1 MIYLILSDLHLG
13 KGKFLGNG
21 QLNILEDFFE
31 DEKFAEFLEYYSSGQ
46 YYLKNVHLVLNGDIL
61 NLIQIDV
68 NGVFTHIV
76 DDDLTVKA
84 IDKIVKGHP
93 IFFDALKDFLNS
105 PNKKITYIIGNH
117 DAAMAFPKAKKHLQ
131 SIVGEGLSIEFE
143 LDEYGVYIE
152 HGHKYEVINTVP
164 MKHYFL
170 EGPNGKQILNLP
182 WGSLFCINVLPTLR
196 KDRPYIDKVR
206 PLNSYIRWIFFHD
219 FFFFLKMTKI
229 VLSYLWETNKD
240 IYTKQNR
247 NFRTTL
253 KLLKQITIYPNYE
266 KMAKRVLK
274 RRRHIHTV
282 VMGHTHVQEWRR
294 FPEGKFYFNTGTWNQ
309 IPSMDAG
316 LHESNLHLSYCLL
329 DVHEKSQTLRSGAL
343 NLWQGKWR
351 PYLQEVHTT

>member
-46 YYLKNVHLVLNGDIL
+46 FYLKNIHLVLNGDIL

-76 DDDLTVKA
+76 DGELTCQA
-84 IDKIVKGHP
+84 IDKIVKGHSL
-93 IFFDALKDFLNS
+93 FFQALKDFLNC
-105 PNKKITYIIGNH
+105 PNKKITYVIGNH
-117 DAAMAFPKAKKHLQ
+117 DAAMAFPQAKQHLKN
-131 SIVGEGLSIEFE
+131 IVGEDLSIEFE
-143 LDEYGVYIE
+143 LDEFGVYIE

-164 MKHYFL
+164 MKNYFL

-182 WGSLFCINVLPTLR
+182 WGSLFCINVLPSLR

-206 PLNSYIRWIFFHD
+206 PLNSYIRWVFFHD
-219 FFFFLKMTKI
+219 FFFFLKMTKV

-247 NFRTTL
+247 NFKTTL

-294 FPEGKFYFNTGTWNQ
+294 FPEGKYYFNTGTWNQ

-329 DVHEKSQTLRSGAL
+329 DVHEKSQSLRSGSL
-343 NLWQGKWR
+343 NIWQGKWR
-351 PYLQEVHTT
+351 PYLQEVHTL